1 MGSAFLVLGA
11 VYHLSVSKLA
21 AIAEAAEYGELLA
34 MSIATPLNHPA
45 GIAALQPEVGRRGRR
60 GREVGC
66 KSEPGGRDEQFHFP
80 PPFQRT
86 GFLADGQYA
95 LHEPDSDGESG
106 KLKRIEI

>member
-21 AIAEAAEYGELLA
+21 AIAEAAEYGELPA

-45 GIAALQPEVGRRGRR
+45 GIAALQPEVGRRGR
-60 GREVGC
+60 EVGC
-66 KSEPGGRDEQFHFP
+66 KSEPGGRDERFHFP
-80 PPFQRT
+80 PPSQSM
-86 GFLADGQYA
+86 GFLVMAGEQDA